1 MSMKDKSYSNL
12 MKSGAMNRMN
22 EKEAFVQNLYIEMI
36 LGEIQL
42 QAEKEKLQKR
52 IDTAIDQRNKESFM
66 QLSKQL
72 NELNKRFGS

>member
-12 MKSGAMNRMN
+12 MKTGAMNKQS

-36 LGEIQL
+36 LTEIQL
-42 QAEKEKLQKR
+42 TSEKAKLQQK
-52 IDTAIDQRNKESFM
+52 IDSAIDQRNKESFM

-72 NELNKRFGS
+72 IELNKRFGT

>member
-12 MKSGAMNRMN
+12 MKSGAMNRQQ

-42 QAEKEKLQKR
+42 RTEKEKLQQR
-52 IDTAIDQRNKESFM
+52 IDVAIDQRNKESFM
-66 QLSKQL
+66 QLSTQL
-72 NELNKRFGS
+72 NELNKRFGT

>member
-12 MKSGAMNRMN
+12 MKSGVMNRMN
-22 EKEAFVQNLYIEMI
+22 EKEAFVQNLYIEMF

-42 QAEKEKLQKR
+42 MAEKEKLQKR
-52 IDTAIDQRNKESFM
+52 IDTAIDQRNKESFL